1 MYIAKRKLKHWKGA
15 LKQEKVH
22 VVTIDIA
29 GSLVQAHFNNDHDK
43 GYEEEHYDYACVRV
57 CVQV

>member
-29 GSLVQAHFNNDHDK
+29 GSLVQAHFNNDHDE
-43 GYEEEHYDYACVRV
+43 GYEEEHYD
-57 CVQV
+57 